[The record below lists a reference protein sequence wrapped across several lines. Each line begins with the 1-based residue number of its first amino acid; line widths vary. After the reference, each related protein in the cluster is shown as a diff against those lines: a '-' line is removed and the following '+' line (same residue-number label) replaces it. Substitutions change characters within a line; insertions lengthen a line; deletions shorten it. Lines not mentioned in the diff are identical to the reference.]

1 MMLIFNLGIGK
12 SFAQGFFTGCIPA
25 SACAG
30 ALLSSKLLKLFSRK
44 QFFYIISSICIVG
57 TFLIQ
62 TKVLILLIV
71 GRLLQGLLV
80 GIGTAVIPL
89 YIKEFVP

>member
-1 MMLIFNLGIGK
+1 MLILGLDIDK

-30 ALLSSKLLKLFSRK
+30 ALLSSKLLKLFTRK
-44 QFFYIISSICIVG
+44 QFFYIIGSICIIG
-57 TFLIQ
+57 TCLIQ
-62 TKVLILLIV
+62 TKVMILIIF
-71 GRLLQGLLV
+71 GRILQGLMI